1 MRIIKKR
8 FLAAAIILALLASLY
23 GSTGIWAEAA
33 EEKAQEQAG
42 QTEILPSVFAAEDG
56 TGAAVYMTTDI
67 SPEGLGKVYDAL
79 NWVPS
84 GNVAVKLSTGEPPN
98 SNYLRPELIRDLV
111 ERVNGTIVECN
122 TAYGGSRAETN
133 MHYQVAADHGF
144 TDMGKGFVI
153 MDENRESMIIPV
165 TGGRRLTENYV
176 GAHFGDF
183 DSFLVL
189 SHFKGH
195 AMAGFGGAIK
205 NISIGIGS
213 AEGKCLIHTAGQSH
227 TSPWGGNQDAFLE
240 SMADA
245 GKSVSDYLN
254 GNIVYVNVMNRLSI
268 DCDCDGNPSAPDIHD
283 IGILASTDPVAL
295 DQACVDLIKQADGN
309 ASFLRRMQGQ
319 NAEHV
324 LESGEAIGLGS
335 RSYHLVDVENAGE
348 HEHTYGAWETV
359 KSPTCADAGSR
370 QRICSVCG
378 YIETSGLDATGHDW
392 ETDDT
397 IDQAPTCT
405 AGGSRSIHC
414 KNCDAVKDSETI
426 PALGHSFKEEVVP
439 ATAKANG
446 SILTKCSRCETV
458 TNEDVIYAANSI
470 KLSKTSYTYNGKT
483 RKPSVTVK
491 DSRGSDLKQGT
502 DYTVTYP
509 KGMKNVGAYSVTVK
523 FGDHYSGTEK
533 QTFTINPR
541 STSISKLTPQKK
553 GFTVKWKKQG
563 KEVGGY
569 QIAYST
575 SSKFVKSQTT
585 LKKIKGSK
593 TTAKKYTK
601 LKPGK
606 KYYVRIRTYKTVG
619 KKTYYSGWSGK
630 KSVKT
635 KK

>member
-1 MRIIKKR
+1 MRIMKKR
-8 FLAAAIILALLASLY
+8 FLAATVILALLASLY

-33 EEKAQEQAG
+33 EEKTQEQAG

-56 TGAAVYMTTDI
+56 TGSAVYMTTDI

-98 SNYLRPELIRDLV
+98 SNYLRPELIQDLV

-165 TGGRRLTENYV
+165 TGGKQLTENYV

-213 AEGKCLIHTAGQSH
+213 AEGKCLIHTAGRSH

-245 GKSVSDYLN
+245 GKSVSDYLK

-268 DCDCDGNPSAPDIHD
+268 DCDCDGNPSVPDIHD
-283 IGILASTDPVAL
+283 IGILASSDPVAL

-324 LESGEAIGLGS
+324 LESGEAIGLGN
-335 RSYHLVDVENAGE
+335 RSYHLVDVEDAEE
-348 HEHTYGAWETV
+348 HEHTFTGSVTKEATCVENGETTY
-359 KSPTCADAGSR
+359 TCS
-370 QRICSVCG
+370 CG
-378 YIETSGLDATGHDW
+378 YSYTE
-392 ETDDT
+392 E
-397 IDQAPTCT
+397 
-405 AGGSRSIHC
+405 
-414 KNCDAVKDSETI
+414 I
-426 PALGHSFKEEVVP
+426 PALGHNIREEAVP

-446 SILTKCSRCETV
+446 SIAKKCSRCGTV
-458 TNEDVIYAANSI
+458 TGEEVIYAASSI
-470 KLSKTSYTYNGKT
+470 KLSGTSFTYNGKT
-483 RKPSVTVK
+483 RKPSMTVK
-491 DSRGSDLKQGT
+491 DSRGNALKQGT

-509 KGMKNVGAYSVTVK
+509 KGMKNVGEYSVTVK
-523 FGDHYSGTEK
+523 FRNHYSGTGK
-533 QTFTINPR
+533 QTFTIKPK

-553 GFTVKWKKQG
+553 GFTVKWKKQE
-563 KEVGGY
+563 KQVSGY
-569 QIAYST
+569 QIAYSA
-575 SSKFVKSQTT
+575 SGKFPKSKTT
-585 LKKIKGSK
+585 LKKVEGSK
-593 TTAKKYTK
+593 AAAKIYSN
-601 LKPGK
+601 LKRGQ

-619 KKTYYSGWSGK
+619 KKTYYSEWSGK